1 MLYSNSSKATLWR
14 MSTQIRVHTRQIMAH
29 IRELMRNCM
38 SRMLRTDVGLR
49 GEKVWFEGR
58 FSLLKALD
66 KSKLVAK
73 SVATVIV
80 KDFLFQTTDIVQ
92 TT

>member
-1 MLYSNSSKATLWR
+1 
-14 MSTQIRVHTRQIMAH
+14 
-29 IRELMRNCM
+29 MRNCM